1 MPDERTIAL
10 YDAEADVYAEQS
22 HRGRRY
28 PRLER
33 FIDALPP
40 GARVLDLGCGPG
52 TWAARMVERGLDV
65 DALDA
70 STGMAAAAKSA
81 YGLDVRVGT
90 FDDVTGENA
99 YDGIW
104 AHYSLLHAPR
114 DALPRHLAALARAL
128 RRDGHFLIVMKLGEG
143 EARDSKD
150 RLYTYYTEPKLERL
164 LTDAG
169 FAITEREHGDDVG
182 FDGSPHRYIVL
193 HARKL

>member
-1 MPDERTIAL
+1 MPDRRTIAL
-10 YDAEADVYAEQS
+10 YDAEADAYAEQS
-22 HRGRRY
+22 HRARRY

-33 FIDALPP
+33 FIDAMPAD
-40 GARVLDLGCGPG
+40 ARVLDLGCGPG
-52 TWAARMVERGLDV
+52 KWAARMVERGLEV

-70 STGMAAAAKSA
+70 STGMAAAAKA
-81 YGLDVRVGT
+81 AHGLDVRVGT
-90 FDDVTGENA
+90 FDDVTGENL

-128 RRDGHFLIVMKLGEG
+128 RPDGLFLIVMKLGEG

-150 RLYTYYTEPKLERL
+150 RLYTYYTEQDLERL

-169 FAITEREHGDDVG
+169 FAIVEREYGDDVG
-182 FDGSPHRYIVL
+182 FDGSPHWYIAL